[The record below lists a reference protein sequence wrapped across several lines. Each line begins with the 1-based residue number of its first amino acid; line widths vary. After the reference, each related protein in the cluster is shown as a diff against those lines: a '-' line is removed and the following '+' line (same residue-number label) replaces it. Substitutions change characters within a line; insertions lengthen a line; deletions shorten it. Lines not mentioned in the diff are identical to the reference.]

1 MAAQE
6 ADSSCAMIPGLCTW
20 WEDPKPSWTQ
30 YLQSRFFPH
39 LFSVLHVDTSELI
52 QALDE
57 ILVDP
62 KEQHKKTK
70 YSMRKKKKKKCPK
83 ELSDLFNTR
92 VSNGLISI
100 CVEVSWHPDVEFFPP
115 FYKVKSIDMAGEW
128 DGGHGVVILKAV
140 RLFLLPSDFQTHFF
154 PKDFF

>member
-6 ADSSCAMIPGLCTW
+6 ADSSYAMTPGLCTW

-39 LFSVLHVDTSELI
+39 LFSVLQVGTSELI

-62 KEQHKKTK
+62 KEQHKKT
-70 YSMRKKKKKKCPK
+70 STLCAKKKKKCPN

-100 CVEVSWHPDVEFFPP
+100 CVEVS
-115 FYKVKSIDMAGEW
+115 
-128 DGGHGVVILKAV
+128 
-140 RLFLLPSDFQTHFF
+140 
-154 PKDFF
+154 